1 MRKLKY
7 IRTRSTF
14 ILFSEPL
21 MHSEINVHE
30 EIISAGFYW
39 LNTDPKFQTI
49 EADCYGESISLR
61 IKSLPEDSQLLTKQ
75 LNGEY

>member
-21 MHSEINVHE
+21 MHSEIKAQS
-30 EIISAGFYW
+30 EIISAGFCRFIPS
-39 LNTDPKFQTI
+39 LNQW
-49 EADCYGESISLR
+49 DCYGESISLR
-61 IKSLPEDSQLLTKQ
+61 LKSLPEDSELLAKQ
-75 LNGEY
+75 MNGEY